1 LDLNTQTTLPL
12 GRAAT
17 VFPTAAATFNEEFG
31 LILQGLSHLYSFDG
45 QVFAVKVHQ
54 ERTKRIQKTVLS
66 Y

>member
-1 LDLNTQTTLPL
+1 LTDQ
-12 GRAAT
+12 R
-17 VFPTAAATFNEEFG
+17 G
-31 LILQGLSHLYSFDG
+31 LQRILQGLSHLYSFDG